1 MRRLPGALK
10 WRASA
15 VTGFIAGLALV
26 LVSLPIEVTIG
37 LSDHPVIPPGRL
49 ASLLLIGSC
58 LLLVGSGL
66 GLRRV
71 EAARAGAGRPTP
83 SA

>member
-26 LVSLPIEVTIG
+26 SLPIEVTIG
-37 LSDHPVIPPGRL
+37 LSDHPVIPPGGL

>member
-1 MRRLPGALK
+1 MLK

-15 VTGFIAGLALV
+15 ITGLLAGLA

-37 LSDHPVIPPGRL
+37 LAEHPVIAPTPGV
-49 ASLLLIGSC
+49 SFLLIGSC
-58 LLLVGSGL
+58 LLLVGSGV
-66 GLRRV
+66 GLRRE
-71 EAARAGAGRPTP
+71 EASRTDARRPTP